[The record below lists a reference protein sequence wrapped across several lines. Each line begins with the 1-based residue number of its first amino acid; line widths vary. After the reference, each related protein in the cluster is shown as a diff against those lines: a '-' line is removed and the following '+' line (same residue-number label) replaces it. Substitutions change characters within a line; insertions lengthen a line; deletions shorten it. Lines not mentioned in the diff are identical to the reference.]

1 MRIAVSLLLMVSLS
15 SLALSARAKQVPLKQ
30 LRQEIKTEQEEEKDS
45 LKKMRD
51 ELNDLKSTIM
61 EGSQAMGQLQ
71 SAVAQQAKTRV
82 YRLAVKDGRV
92 EIMPG
97 VFASALTYNGL
108 TPGPVLEATEGDT
121 IQLTVSNESRQP
133 TSFYIDGLI
142 LPHAVA
148 GLPREGHG
156 VIKPG
161 AAETYQFKVEQS
173 GLFTYHPQ
181 VNHLAQKT
189 QGLFG
194 MLVVDADAPKTFSK
208 EQVMV
213 IGQWTVAGAPAGSP
227 GKVAPSPGKAGA
239 AAVAS
244 ASGPTTYFTVNGKS
258 APAIPPIAVVR
269 GDRVRLYVANT
280 TSQSVPLQLTG
291 HRFEVISV
299 SGSDAMEPHVFRDT
313 YCVQPGDRVV
323 LEFLADNPGVWSLAS
338 QLPHQVTNRGKFPG
352 GIAIPVI
359 YPNAE

>member
-1 MRIAVSLLLMVSLS
+1 MRAFFSLLLMLSLNT
-15 SLALSARAKQVPLKQ
+15 LAVPAYAKQAPLRDFKQ
-30 LRQEIKTEQEEEKDS
+30 AQEEEKS
-45 LKKMRD
+45 KLKKMRD

-61 EGSQAMGQLQ
+61 DGSQAMGQLQ
-71 SAVAQQAKTRV
+71 SAFTREAKTRV
-82 YRLAVKDGRV
+82 YRLVVKDGRI
-92 EIMPG
+92 ELMPG
-97 VFASALTYNGL
+97 VFASALTYNGSS
-108 TPGPVLEATEGDT
+108 PGPVLEAVEGDT
-121 IQLTVSNESRQP
+121 MRVTVSNESKQP

-142 LPHAVA
+142 LPHAVS

-161 AAETYQFKVEQS
+161 GSETYQFRIEHT

-194 MLVVDADAPKTFSK
+194 MLVVDSDAPKTFSK
-208 EQVMV
+208 EQVL
-213 IGQWTVAGAPAGSP
+213 ILGQWTAAGVPASGVKAPA
-227 GKVAPSPGKAGA
+227 PSKGA
-239 AAVAS
+239 AAAS
-244 ASGPTTYFTVNGKS
+244 SAASGPTTYFTVNGKS
-258 APAIPPIAVVR
+258 APAIPPIAVTK

-280 TSQSVPLQLTG
+280 TSQPIPLHLTG

-299 SGSDAMEPHVFRDT
+299 SGGDTMEPHVFRDT
-313 YCVQPGDRVV
+313 YAVQPGDRVV

-338 QLPHQVTNRGKFPG
+338 QLPHQATNHGKFPG

>member
-1 MRIAVSLLLMVSLS
+1 MRAVISLLLLLS
-15 SLALSARAKQVPLKQ
+15 CALPVEAKQTKHAGHGVPVKE
-30 LRQEIKTEQEEEKDS
+30 LRNEQEEEKDE

-61 EGSQAMGQLQ
+61 EGSQAMGNLQ
-71 SAVAQQAKTRV
+71 SQVIQQAKIHQ
-82 YRLAVKDGRV
+82 YRLAVKDGRI

-108 TPGPVLEATEGDT
+108 TPGPTMTATEGDT
-121 IQLTVSNESRQP
+121 IRLTVSNESRQP

-142 LPHAVA
+142 LPHSVS

-161 AAETYQFKVEQS
+161 GAETYQFQVDQA
-173 GLFTYHPQ
+173 GLFSYHPQ
-181 VNHLAQKT
+181 VNHIQQKT

-194 MLVVDADAPKTFSK
+194 LMVVDSQAPKTFSK
-208 EQVMV
+208 EQIMV
-213 IGQWTVAGAPAGSP
+213 IGQWTAAGATPNPGGLSKAPAP
-227 GKVAPSPGKAGA
+227 GKVAA
-239 AAVAS
+239 AAS
-244 ASGPTTYFTVNGKS
+244 ASGPTTYFTVNGKC
-258 APAIPPIAVVR
+258 APAIPPIAVNK

-280 TSQSVPLQLTG
+280 TSQAVPLQLTG
-291 HRFEVISV
+291 HKFEVVSV
-299 SGSDAMEPHVFRDT
+299 SGGDAMEPHVFRDS
-313 YCVQPGDRVV
+313 YCLQPADRVV

-338 QLPHQVTNRGKFPG
+338 ELAHQVTNRGKFPG

-359 YPNAE
+359 YAGVE

>member
-1 MRIAVSLLLMVSLS
+1 MRIAVSLILSLCT
-15 SLALSARAKQVPLKQ
+15 LALPVCAKQAPLREFKQ
-30 LRQEIKTEQEEEKDS
+30 AQQEEKSE
-45 LKKMRD
+45 LQKMRD

-61 EGSQAMGQLQ
+61 EGGQAMGQLQ

-82 YRLAVKDGRV
+82 YRLAVKDGRI

-97 VFASALTYNGL
+97 VFASSLTYNGSS
-108 TPGPVLEATEGDT
+108 PGPVLEAVEGDT
-121 IQLTVSNESRQP
+121 MQITVSNESKQP

-142 LPHAVA
+142 LPHAVS

-161 AAETYQFKVEQS
+161 GSETYQFKIEQS

-194 MLVVDADAPKTFSK
+194 MLVVDSDAPKTFSK
-208 EQVMV
+208 EQVL
-213 IGQWTVAGAPAGSP
+213 ILGQWTSSGAPAAPKAPAP
-227 GKVAPSPGKAGA
+227 GKGPVAVSSAPSGT
-239 AAVAS
+239 
-244 ASGPTTYFTVNGKS
+244 TTYFTVNGKS
-258 APAIPPIAVVR
+258 APAIPSIAVTK

-280 TSQSVPLQLTG
+280 TPQAIPLQLTG

-299 SGSDAMEPHVFRDT
+299 SGGDAMEPHVFRDT

>member
-15 SLALSARAKQVPLKQ
+15 SLALPVGAKQAQ
-30 LRQEIKTEQEEEKDS
+30 LRREIKTQQEEEKDE
-45 LKKMRD
+45 LNKMRE

-61 EGSQAMGQLQ
+61 DGSQAMGQLQ

-97 VFASALTYNGL
+97 VFAPALTYNGL
-108 TPGPVLEATEGDT
+108 SPGPVLEAAEGDT
-121 IQLTVSNESRQP
+121 VQLTVSNESKQP

-142 LPHAVA
+142 LPQAVA

-161 AAETYQFKVEQS
+161 GAETYQFKVEQS

-194 MLVVDADAPKTFSK
+194 MLVVDSDAPKNFSK
-208 EQVMV
+208 EQVLV
-213 IGQWTVAGAPAGSP
+213 IGQWTTAGAPAGSP
-227 GKVAPSPGKAGA
+227 QKIAPSPGKGSA
-239 AAVAS
+239 AAALP
-244 ASGPTTYFTVNGKS
+244 AGPTTFFTVNGKS

-280 TSQSVPLQLTG
+280 TSQPVPLQLTG